1 VYAQAIPLSS
11 STQANIVNALKKEL
25 ETMKKPCPICARHKY
40 ISLVDICPICGAPG
54 TKAEIDA
61 LCLEY
66 MAAYEWWYD
75 RQEDH
80 RVFGTPLPTVN

>member
-1 VYAQAIPLSS
+1 MRV
-11 STQANIVNALKKEL
+11 
-25 ETMKKPCPICARHKY
+25 CPICERHEY

-54 TKAEIDA
+54 TRAEIDA

-66 MAAYEWWYD
+66 ILAYEWWYD